1 MGRKIAGFFGWRV
14 LLPNSLVDKEALS
27 PSNNKKSPSQKGSLV
42 MVMVSALGSWP
53 SASLIGVV
61 HLIGFAGHNGAIL
74 QHSRWVVGWQAG
86 WLVVC
91 FVFVIGF
98 SPGESSLFFLPP
110 ACASENNK
118 NT

>member
-86 WLVVC
+86 WLASGVFCVC
-91 FVFVIGF
+91 YWIF
-98 SPGESSLFFLPP
+98 SRRELSLLSPT
-110 ACASENNK
+110 CLCVRE
-118 NT
+118 